1 MLFEIFLYGFLGFAD
16 VDSEHEEILA
26 GKFLIDFVNEGRFD
40 RAEGAPGGPELEENH
55 FAFDG
60 DLENFSPPLVV
71 ALKRGAGFGDEI
83 LIVGDAGEK
92 GLQRAGEGESEAH
105 GADTHATSVT

>member
-1 MLFEIFLYGFLGFAD
+1 MLFEIFLYGFFGFAD
-16 VDSEHEEILA
+16 VDSEHKEILA

-60 DLENFSPPLVV
+60 DVRELFAAVSGGVEAGRGHF
-71 ALKRGAGFGDEI
+71 RFGGAGFGDEI
-83 LIVGDAGEK
+83 LIIGDAGEK
-92 GLQRAGEGESEAH
+92 GLA
-105 GADTHATSVT
+105 ATRR